1 MLGCRRICTIQ
12 QFHSTAFSR
21 PIGQQLFYLPLSLY
35 PRKILPQVL
44 LEYTPS
50 PFSKRAH
57 SLLAVYKKLFIF
69 TSICIPPLL
78 SSNFVKMSPLCFDA
92 HQAHDSNHRFTRFR
106 LYYQYILFSLY
117 RVLHII
123 RFFKKYKLF
132 IAQILLNCNN
142 Y

>member
-12 QFHSTAFSR
+12 RFHSTVFSL

-50 PFSKRAH
+50 SSSKRAH

-78 SSNFVKMSPLCFDA
+78 FSNFVKMSPLCFDA
-92 HQAHDSNHRFTRFR
+92 HQAHDSNHRFTRFQ
-106 LYYQYILFSLY
+106 LYYQYILSCFHY
-117 RVLHII
+117 
-123 RFFKKYKLF
+123 
-132 IAQILLNCNN
+132 IASYILSVS
-142 Y
+142 